1 MKEVQEI
8 ITAFQNLRP
17 KERAVLATVVETSGS
32 VYRCAGAQM
41 LILSSGQQVG
51 SISGGC
57 LERDVRERALEG
69 IGSPAQ
75 IVVYDARSD
84 EDLLWGLGLG
94 CNGVVKVLME
104 TLTAGAETLISF
116 IADCRQ
122 QNHSGIIATVYE
134 SELPEVAV
142 GSRLTLDGN
151 GLVNGNFQNEQLL
164 EKVLAEARAVQRIQ
178 RSANQKHAFASGNVA
193 IRIELIQPPFSL
205 MVFGAGQ
212 DAVPVVQFGKV
223 LGWNVTVCDR
233 RIAGENSARFSVADR
248 RLALKPQEALDC
260 LGVGARTAAV
270 IMSHHY
276 FDDLESLRALALAPV
291 EYIGLL
297 GPKQRTQKLLSELAA
312 EGIRTDHL
320 KHLYAPVGLDI
331 GAETPEAIALAIL
344 AEIQAVFA
352 NRGGGMLRDR
362 QAPIHSHSESGELRR
377 CLVSG

>member
-1 MKEVQEI
+1 MREVQEI

-17 KERAVLATVVETSGS
+17 QERSVLATVVETSGS

-41 LILSSGQQVG
+41 LILGSGRRVG

-57 LERDVRERALEG
+57 LENDVCERALES
-69 IGSPAQ
+69 IGASAQ
-75 IVVYDARSD
+75 VVVYDARSD

-94 CNGVVKVLME
+94 CNGAVKVLIE
-104 TLTAGAETLISF
+104 TLTANSETVISF

-134 SELPEVAV
+134 SELPDVAV

-151 GLVNGNFQNEQLL
+151 GLLSSTFQNKQLL
-164 EKVLAEARAVQRIQ
+164 EKVLAAAHTAQSIQ
-178 RSANQKHAFASGNVA
+178 HSTNQKYSFALGNVA
-193 IRIELIQPPFSL
+193 VRIELVQPPYSL
-205 MVFGAGQ
+205 VVFGAGQ
-212 DAVPVVQFGKV
+212 DAFPVVQFGKA
-223 LGWNVTVCDR
+223 LGWDVTVCDR
-233 RIAGENSARFSVADR
+233 RMAGANSARFLLADR
-248 RLALKPQEALDC
+248 QLALHPKEALGH
-260 LGVGARTAAV
+260 LGLGARTAVV

-276 FDDLESLRALALAPV
+276 FDDLEALRVLAPSPI

-297 GPKQRTQKLLSELAA
+297 GPRQRTQKLLSELEA
-312 EGIRTDHL
+312 EGICTDHL

-352 NRGGGMLRDR
+352 NRSGGMLRDR
-362 QAPIHSHSESGELRR
+362 KAPIHSRNERRELHQ
-377 CLVSG
+377 CLLLG